1 MGKLKVYS
9 MVLGQVQTN
18 FYMAVNEETKET
30 LLIDPADGASYIIR
44 QVEQLGL
51 KPVAILLTHGHFDHI
66 LAVNDLKARYDIPV
80 YIHEDEKDV
89 LADPSISLCEWIGGN
104 VQISVDHYVKDG
116 QILDLAG
123 FKVKVLHTPGHTKG
137 GACFYIEDE
146 KAVFAGDTLFNC
158 SIGRTDFPTGNTLTL
173 LASIREKLFVLPDDT
188 NVFPGHEGTT
198 TIGYEKKHNPFL

>member
-18 FYMAVNEETKET
+18 FYMAANEETKET

-44 QVEQLGL
+44 QVDQLGL

-66 LAVNDLKARYDIPV
+66 LAVNELKAKYQIPV

-89 LADPSISLCEWIGGN
+89 LDDPAISLSEWIGTHHK
-104 VQISVDHYVKDG
+104 VTVDHYVSDG

-123 FKVKVLHTPGHTKG
+123 FKIKVMHTPGHTKG

-146 KAVFAGDTLFNC
+146 KALFAGDTLFRC
-158 SIGRTDFPTGNTLTL
+158 SIGRTDFPTGDTQTL
-173 LASIREKLFVLPDDT
+173 LNSIREKLFVLPEDT
-188 NVFPGHEGTT
+188 NVFPGHEGVT
-198 TIGYEKKHNPFL
+198 TIGYEKKYNPFF

>member
-66 LAVNDLKARYDIPV
+66 LAVNDLKAKYDIPV

-104 VQISVDHYVKDG
+104 VQISGDHYVKDG

-123 FKVKVLHTPGHTKG
+123 IKVKVLHTPGHTKG

-146 KAVFAGDTLFNC
+146 KAVFAGDTLFNR

-173 LASIREKLFVLPDDT
+173 LTSIREKLFVLPDDT
-188 NVFPGHEGTT
+188 NVFPGHEGKT
-198 TIGYEKKHNPFL
+198 TIGYEKIHNPFL